1 MGGSLHGPKGTVKT
15 RGRRQSVPSGAVIVE
30 HHVGVAPTSSPFAG
44 FAATADAVRATTSK
58 LRKRELLAAYL
69 RALPEADLP
78 IAATHFAGRPL
89 PGAADKLGLGWVQLS
104 GALAAA
110 SGASGDSLGAAY
122 LRHSDVGDAA
132 AELLER
138 RAPQGARLTLAEVD
152 AGFRA
157 MSGAAKAEE
166 RTAIMAD
173 LLRRATPNEAR
184 FLGRIASRELRIG
197 LREGLLEEAIA
208 EAFERPVHAVRRA
221 LMLVAEPGETAAL
234 ARADRLDRAAL
245 HIGRPIRFML
255 ATPVA
260 DADEVVRRVG
270 EEAWIEDK
278 YDGIRCQLHL
288 GPETGGPRLFSR
300 DLNDVS
306 GAFPEVVAAAAR
318 LGVQVVLDGEL
329 IPYREGA
336 VLDFAS
342 LQARLGR
349 VNPGADLIHRVPV
362 VFVAFDLLHHDG
374 EDLLDEPLRVRR
386 VRLEALRLPDQTDGA
401 LLYSH
406 LATAHG
412 AQQVDAHF
420 DDARDR
426 HNEGLMI
433 KDPTSTY
440 QPGRRG
446 LGWLK
451 LKRALATLD
460 CVVVGVE
467 WGHGKRK
474 DVLSDYTFAVR
485 ARDGESLLTIGK
497 AYTGLTDAEI
507 AAMTESFKTNTVRDH
522 GRFRSV
528 VPQVVVEIAFDRIM
542 RSSRHKSGFALRF
555 PRILRIRTDKA
566 PDQIDD
572 LAAVERL
579 FEQQASGRILLATGR
594 HGDEERIAATGASG
608 DV

>member
-1 MGGSLHGPKGTVKT
+1 MTV
-15 RGRRQSVPSGAVIVE
+15 
-30 HHVGVAPTSSPFAG
+30 VASRSSPFAA
-44 FAATADAVRATTSK
+44 FAGTADAVRATSSK
-58 LRKRELLAAYL
+58 LRKRDLLASYL
-69 RALPEADLP
+69 RDLPESDLP
-78 IAATHFAGRPL
+78 IAATFFAGRPL
-89 PGAADKLGLGWVQLS
+89 PGAQEKLGLGWVQLS
-104 GALAAA
+104 GALSAA
-110 SGASGDSLGAAY
+110 SGATERALSDAY

-132 AELLER
+132 AELLEGR
-138 RAPQGARLTLAEVD
+138 EPDGKRLTLADMD
-152 AGFRA
+152 AALRA
-157 MSGAAKAEE
+157 MSAAANAEE
-166 RTAIMAD
+166 RTALMAG
-173 LLRRATPNEAR
+173 LFRRATSEEAR

-208 EAFERPVHAVRRA
+208 EAFGRPVDAVRRA
-221 LMLVAEPGETAAL
+221 LMLVAEPGETAVL
-234 ARADRLDRAAL
+234 AREDRLAEAAL
-245 HIGRPIRFML
+245 HVGRPIRFML

-300 DLNDVS
+300 DLNEVS

-318 LGVQVVLDGEL
+318 LSGPIVLDGEL
-329 IPYREGA
+329 IPYREGS

-342 LQARLGR
+342 LQTRLGR
-349 VNPGADLIHRVPV
+349 VNPDPDLIRRIPV
-362 VFVAFDLLHHDG
+362 VLVTFDLLHRDG
-374 EDLLDEPLRVRR
+374 VDLLDEPLRERR
-386 VRLEALRLPDQTDGA
+386 ANLEALALPEHTDGA

-412 AQQVDAHF
+412 AAEVDAHF

-433 KDPTSTY
+433 KDPGSTY

-485 ARDGESLLTIGK
+485 GPDGESLLTIGK

-507 AAMTESFKTNTVRDH
+507 AAMTEYFKANTVRDH

-528 VPQVVVEIAFDRIM
+528 VPEVVVEIAFDRIM
-542 RSSRHKSGFALRF
+542 RSNRHRSGFALRF
-555 PRILRIRTDKA
+555 PRIMRIRTDKA

-579 FEQQASGRILLATGR
+579 FEQQATGRILLATGK
-594 HGDEERIAATGASG
+594 HGEEERIVATGSADEPAG
-608 DV
+608 TIARHD